1 MNEPEARKKSSLQSA
16 FLTGLLGFVL
26 ATAAGFLTSY
36 LLFKTGFLRLLLNL
50 VPEDQPLVRLL
61 LGLFLIF
68 VGIGLGGAVN
78 GFLRGHTLHLIDRG
92 GSRKRYLLGG
102 AFAYGISQGM
112 LLIPMLLLI
121 AIIGIYNSGS
131 TKDPASFLI
140 LFSLLGGVYGLVS
153 GLILALITLRLRY
166 FWRAWL
172 ASIVGGVLGGAML
185 GFVLWQRQ
193 IFLSQSTSL
202 LQSIVLFL
210 FFVAAFGLAGSA
222 LGLAYR
228 WVDGRRL
235 QKPEQKLEP
244 ARWQDI
250 TIIAAGVILFLV
262 VLSLTTTLLQ
272 FVTIHTG
279 TTTTSLDLETQGVRW
294 YPSAP
299 ITANIAD
306 PGVYPP
312 GLDAGVDD
320 ALAASWTIN
329 QDGQPE
335 VVYAYQRLETTGSL
349 TWSSAI
355 RVSNS
360 VEGAPDHSQ
369 LALDSSGRAH
379 IVWSEMLDGTRQIL
393 YSNCQGETCQTPEV
407 ISGAEGEVCNEPG
420 QNDWPAI
427 TISDQDSL
435 LVAWNAGGQL
445 GFRAWQAGEQ
455 PTCAACWLHPA
466 GSRR

>member
-1 MNEPEARKKSSLQSA
+1 MNEPETLKKESLRPA
-16 FLTGLLGFVL
+16 FLTGLVGFLL

-61 LGLFLIF
+61 LGLILVF

-78 GFLRGHTLHLIDRG
+78 GLLRGHTLHLIDRG
-92 GSRKRYLLGG
+92 GSRRRYMLGG
-102 AFAYGISQGM
+102 AFAYGISQGV

-121 AIIGIYNSGS
+121 AIIGKYNSGS

-166 FWRAWL
+166 IWRAWL
-172 ASIVGGVLGGAML
+172 ASIVGYALGGLLL
-185 GFVLWQRQ
+185 GLVFWQRQ
-193 IFLSQSTSL
+193 IFLGQPTPL
-202 LQSIVLFL
+202 LQSIVLFII
-210 FFVAAFGLAGSA
+210 FVLAFGLAGSA

-250 TIIAAGVILFLV
+250 TVIVAGVLLFIAAI
-262 VLSLTTTLLQ
+262 SITNTLLE

-279 TTTTSLDLETQGVRW
+279 TTTTSLDSETQGVRW

-299 ITANIAD
+299 VTANIAD

-312 GLDAGVDD
+312 GLDAGVDGT
-320 ALAASWTIN
+320 S
-329 QDGQPE
+329 
-335 VVYAYQRLETTGSL
+335 GSL
-349 TWSSAI
+349 LGDRSGWTARGGL
-355 RVSNS
+355 RVP
-360 VEGAPDHSQ
+360 AP
-369 LALDSSGRAH
+369 
-379 IVWSEMLDGTRQIL
+379 
-393 YSNCQGETCQTPEV
+393 
-407 ISGAEGEVCNEPG
+407 
-420 QNDWPAI
+420 
-427 TISDQDSL
+427 
-435 LVAWNAGGQL
+435 
-445 GFRAWQAGEQ
+445 
-455 PTCAACWLHPA
+455 
-466 GSRR
+466 